1 MSRLGLL
8 LFVSGLIF
16 LGACPPP
23 GMAET
28 TDPESLP
35 DPSVPIRLN
44 ATERE
49 IHAKLCDPTQMDFD
63 ETPLEEVVEF
73 LEEVHGIEILLDETA
88 LDEIGVGSDTPATIR
103 VRGIPLNSG
112 LALLFRRIDPLMT
125 IEVRHDV
132 LLITTR
138 EAAAEKAAI
147 LVYDVR
153 ALLQGKQSAQQLT
166 EAVALVLELDNTLLA
181 RHKTNKAAEAIA
193 KDGQKN
199 EADLKHLPS
208 LGFFNQYMI
217 LRAPEEQQ
225 RKVQQLL
232 KTLHR
237 GRLDP
242 SQLSLIE
249 SLEHELIAERKVSKE
264 RITELQHQVWELER
278 HRRRKNDGQEIET
291 DGADDNPF
299 GADGADDNPFGA
311 DGADDDPSG

>member
-1 MSRLGLL
+1 MSRLCLL

-16 LGACPPP
+16 SGACPPP
-23 GMAET
+23 VTAET

-44 ATERE
+44 ATKQE
-49 IHAKLCDPTQMDFD
+49 IHAKLREPTQMDFE

-73 LEEVHGIEILLDETA
+73 LEDHHGIEIQLATNA
-88 LDEIGVGSDTPATIR
+88 LDEIGIGSDTPVTIR
-103 VRGIPLNSG
+103 VRGISFRSG
-112 LALLFRRIDPLMT
+112 LRLMLDSVDPELAF
-125 IEVRHDV
+125 EVRHEV

-138 EAAAEKAAI
+138 PAAAEKAAI

-153 ALLQGKQSAQQLT
+153 ALLQSKQSAEQLT
-166 EAVALVLELDNTLLA
+166 EAVALAIELSSTLLT
-181 RHKTNKAAEAIA
+181 RQETNKAAQAIA

-249 SLEHELIAERKVSKE
+249 SLEHKLIAEKHLSKE
-264 RITELQHQVWELER
+264 RISKLQQQVWELER
-278 HRRRKNDGQEIET
+278 QLRQKNGGQEIET
-291 DGADDNPF
+291 NGADNDPF
-299 GADGADDNPFGA
+299 G
-311 DGADDDPSG
+311 